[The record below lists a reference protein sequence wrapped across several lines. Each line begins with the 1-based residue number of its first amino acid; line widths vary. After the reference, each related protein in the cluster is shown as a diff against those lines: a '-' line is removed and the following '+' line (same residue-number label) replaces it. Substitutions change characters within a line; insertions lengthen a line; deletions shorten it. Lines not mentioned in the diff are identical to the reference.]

1 MATATKKKP
10 SPAVA
15 LRRAERASEKFA
27 AAKTDRVEAIRVA
40 LDAGASVTEVASAI
54 GLTRAAIYKM
64 IERAR

>member
-1 MATATKKKP
+1 MATATKKP

-15 LRRAERASEKFA
+15 LRRAEKATAKYAE
-27 AAKTDRVEAIRVA
+27 AKTARVVAIRSA

-64 IERAR
+64 IERSR